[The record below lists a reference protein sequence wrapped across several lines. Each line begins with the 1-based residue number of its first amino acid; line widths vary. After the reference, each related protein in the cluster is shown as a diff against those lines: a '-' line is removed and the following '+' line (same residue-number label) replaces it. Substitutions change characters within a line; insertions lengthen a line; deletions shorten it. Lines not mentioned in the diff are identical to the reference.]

1 MTGNAHG
8 QVRRIALEE
17 KGTTGRRSKYGLRLV
32 LAALLAAVSI
42 FPLLYMLS
50 LSFQPVGNILSVPPV
65 LVPTH
70 PTLSNYVQAWTENNF
85 SGFFLNSGM
94 VALGTVAGVLVLASV
109 TAFGF
114 ARFRF
119 GGREALFY
127 VMLASLA
134 IPAVV
139 LILPQYTLMR
149 SLGLIN
155 SRVGL
160 TLLYISANLPF
171 AIFLLRGFMEQI
183 PTELEDAMRI
193 DGVST
198 LGILVRLIL
207 PLSTAALAATAIFT
221 FNGAWDEFVL
231 ALTMINTP
239 SRRTVPIALALF
251 QQSHTTA
258 WGPLFAASAI
268 ATAPSIIIFVVAQR
282 WFREGLSVGALR

>member
-1 MTGNAHG
+1 M
-8 QVRRIALEE
+8 
-17 KGTTGRRSKYGLRLV
+17 TGRRSRYGVRLV
-32 LAALLAAVSI
+32 LAALLAIVSI

-70 PTLSNYVQAWTENNF
+70 PTVANYVQAWTENDF
-85 SGFFLNSGM
+85 AGFFLNSTM
-94 VALGTVAGVLVLASV
+94 VALGTVVGVLVLASL

-114 ARFRF
+114 SRFHF
-119 GGREALFY
+119 GGKEPLFY

-139 LILPQYTLMR
+139 LILPQYELMR
-149 SLGLIN
+149 TFGLIN

-171 AIFLLRGFMEQI
+171 AIFLLRGFMEKI
-183 PTELEDAMRI
+183 PFELEDAMRV
-193 DGVST
+193 DGVSS
-198 LGILVRLIL
+198 LGILLRLIL
-207 PLSTAALAATAIFT
+207 PLSRAALAAVAIFT

-239 SRRTVPIALALF
+239 SKRTVPIALALF

-258 WGPLFAASAI
+258 WGTLFAASAI
-268 ATAPSIIIFVVAQR
+268 ATVPSIIIFVLAQR